1 MKDASNITLMVIV
14 AALLFPVSDGALAAQ
29 DYDADYYSECILKNV
44 KPGMDR
50 SAIQLI
56 QQACIYKATPKKCR
70 ALSDAVDLYL
80 SPDPFGPSTERSK
93 CVNACKTE
101 SYYSRT
107 FGDCSTS

>member
-1 MKDASNITLMVIV
+1 MKDASNVTLMVIV
-14 AALLFPVSDGALAAQ
+14 AALLFLVSDGALAAQ
-29 DYDADYYSECILKNV
+29 SYDADYYGECILKNV

-70 ALSDAVDLYL
+70 AVSEAPDLY
-80 SPDPFGPSTERSK
+80 DPFGPGTTARSK
-93 CVNACKTE
+93 CVDACKNE

-107 FGDCSTS
+107 FGGCSTG

>member
-14 AALLFPVSDGALAAQ
+14 AALLFLVSDGALAAES
-29 DYDADYYSECILKNV
+29 YDADYYGECILKNV

-50 SAIQLI
+50 SAIQVI

-70 ALSDAVDLYL
+70 ALSDGQDLL
-80 SPDPFGPSTERSK
+80 DPFGPSSGRSK
-93 CVNACKTE
+93 CVDACKKE

-107 FGDCSTS
+107 FGDCSTG